1 MFPAQRRTWLCFAT
15 FWWACAEPPRPTPPT
30 ETPAASA
37 GEPEAPPHGGIL
49 AETHHGHLELVV
61 DGKEWRF
68 YAYDDRLQ
76 PRTPAEV
83 LLVRATGNSEPRRFS
98 RQGDHYQG
106 EAIASERALRVV
118 VTIPGVDPELG
129 TFELGARAAEPSGLG
144 LPHTRPEGERVLGG
158 IIDAKCLA
166 EGKDPGPEHAECA
179 LSCIKS
185 GSPIAIVEEGSKQAY
200 VLVPG
205 GSGAELHELLVA
217 HLGQRIEAYG
227 KKTKRAG
234 THFLEVNAVIAEH
247 DHTALHG
254 GQVAMA
260 GALHLEVVLSAD
272 GELRV
277 YLSDAFRKPLD
288 ARRYRGTAELDVDG
302 APPVPLSATAGG
314 EHLAAKL
321 GVEANNPLQVTVR
334 LPLADDP
341 DYFIGFL
348 LEPSGA
354 APKPPP
360 ADDGADPRIEVG
372 GSYSPN
378 VVHVRRGE
386 TTRLRFVRKSSGG
399 CAEELVIPELGI
411 KAQLAPLAETIVEVH
426 PKTAGEYEFSC
437 GMGMLKG
444 TLVVE

>member
-1 MFPAQRRTWLCFAT
+1 MHPTRSTLWLCLIPLG
-15 FWWACAEPPRPTPPT
+15 ACADPPQPGA
-30 ETPAASA
+30 PAERAA
-37 GEPEAPPHGGIL
+37 APAEPEVAPHGGLL

-61 DGKEWRF
+61 DAKAWRL
-68 YAYDDRLQ
+68 YPYDHQLK
-76 PRTPAEV
+76 PRAPAEWV
-83 LLVRATGNSEPRRFS
+83 AVRATGTAEPRRFL
-98 RQGDHYQG
+98 RQGDHYLG
-106 EAIASERALRVV
+106 EAIASERAIRVV
-118 VTIPGVDPELG
+118 VTLPGVDPELA
-129 TFELGARAAEPSGLG
+129 TFELGASEAEPSRLG
-144 LPHTRPEGERVLGG
+144 LPHARPEGERVLGG

-288 ARRYRGTAELDVDG
+288 ARRYRGTAELDLEG

-314 EHLAAKL
+314 EHLSAKL
-321 GVEANNPLQVTVR
+321 GVQPSDPLQVTVR

-348 LEPSGA
+348 LEPSGV
-354 APKPPP
+354 APKPLQ
-360 ADDGADPRIEVG
+360 DEGGDPRIEVG

-386 TTRLRFVRKSSGG
+386 STRLRFVRKSSGG

-411 KAQLAPLAETIVEVH
+411 KAQLAPMAETIVEVR
-426 PKTAGEYEFSC
+426 PTTPGEYEFSC